1 MTPSQLKE
9 LTLIQKGINRLTK
22 RLRKVHAEVK
32 TEIGSTPESR
42 KLYYMAQDL
51 GSVSGQIGNI
61 IENNEG

>member
-9 LTLIQKGINRLTK
+9 LTLIQKGINRLEK
-22 RLRKVHAEVK
+22 RLEKVRYQINDR
-32 TEIGSTPESR
+32 TEHQTEQ
-42 KLYYMAQDL
+42 KLYNIGCDL